1 MLRFLKFLIIAPIA
15 ILLVMFGVANRQS
28 VTLLLDPI
36 TRDGAGPSVTMPLF
50 LFFFA
55 VLATGIVIGYVASW
69 FAQGKHRKAERH
81 LKRECDRLTGECDR
95 LKSQL
100 PATSAA
106 LLTRQP
112 G

>member
-1 MLRFLKFLIIAPIA
+1 MLRLLKFLLLAPVA

-28 VTLLLDPI
+28 VTLLLDPL
-36 TRDGAGPSVTMPLF
+36 TRDGTGPSITLPLF

-55 VLATGIVIGYVASW
+55 VLTAGIVIGYVAAW

-81 LKRECDRLTGECDR
+81 LKRECDRLSGECDK
-95 LKSQL
+95 LKAQL
-100 PATSAA
+100 PATATA
-106 LLTRQP
+106 LLSRPQ